1 LCLRLANENAN
12 NVNLTDEQYPAEQK
26 PVGNVD
32 LRLPLKRSQEPCM
45 EDLDDD
51 ELPFLSKNISEE
63 EIVDYDLGFLAGT
76 EGKPQDNTKSVSWQ
90 RGWAKAQ
97 E

>member
-1 LCLRLANENAN
+1 
-12 NVNLTDEQYPAEQK
+12 
-26 PVGNVD
+26 
-32 LRLPLKRSQEPCM
+32 M
-45 EDLDDD
+45 EDLDDN
-51 ELPFLSKNISEE
+51 EVPFLSKSVTEE